1 MKTLI
6 SAILLLFLSTSL
18 FSADNYKFD
27 IYNVDAYNRS
37 IPAISL
43 AITPKNSSGFQFIL
57 SYVSTLFSFEKPVQ
71 EYTLNDKYTNVQ
83 MSLNFR
89 F

>member
-6 SAILLLFLSTSL
+6 TAILFLFLSTSL
-18 FSADNYKFD
+18 VASDNYKFD

-43 AITPKNSSGFQFIL
+43 AITPNNKSEFQFIF
-57 SYVSTLFSFEKPVQ
+57 SYVSTLFNFKKPVQ
-71 EYTLNDKYTNVQ
+71 EYTMNDKYTNMQ
-83 MSLNFR
+83 MSLNFK

>member
-6 SAILLLFLSTSL
+6 TAILLLFLFTSL
-18 FSADNYKFD
+18 SASDNYKFD
-27 IYNVDAYNRS
+27 VYNVDAYNRS
-37 IPAISL
+37 IPAVSL
-43 AITPKNSSGFQFIL
+43 AVTPKNSSGFKFIL

-71 EYTLNDKYTNVQ
+71 EYTLNDKYTNMQ
-83 MSLNFR
+83 MSLNFK